1 MAYIGRTTDGFGV
14 RQRFLFTPDA
24 GATSVSGTDANG
36 ATLTFSDSV
45 YMDVFLNGVLLKAGT
60 DYNTNTANTIAGLTA
75 TVANDEVTVLVYDI
89 FTTADMV
96 SATSGGTFKGD
107 VVVKTDDGGL
117 LTLQTSD
124 TSITDG
130 DVLGALQFQAPDEL
144 DGTDSTTVSAAIVAE
159 ADSAFDAATNQTDL
173 VFKLG
178 SSSVATEKMRL
189 THEGDLELKVDG
201 FDLLFGADGDVNLK
215 HIEDTGLLLNST
227 RQLQFGDSGTYIHQ
241 SADGVLDLVS
251 DTEIEINAT
260 TIDINGNVDVSGTSA
275 LAGDVT
281 LSRAETDGTV
291 RLSLS
296 NTGSNGT
303 SEYSEIR
310 LSSTAGT
317 AATSIFQHRNN
328 YGLNLG
334 TTTNNAIYLLQN
346 NSTHTTFETDGD
358 INIADGNLVV
368 ASGHGVDFSATA
380 GTSASNATGGS
391 ELLDDYE
398 EGTWTPTILG
408 SSSHPSITTSVAAG
422 KYTRVGNLVFIQ
434 WNMIVTNVASQGSGT
449 AQVGGLPYSMVG
461 NTYQG
466 HIGIMY
472 NDTHS
477 NETQKGYIPNGSSYI
492 NLVPTGRTQTNLG
505 IGTISTGYFGGGGSY
520 VVV

>member
-1 MAYIGRTTDGFGV
+1 MPYLGNTPSTSFATVVKDTFNGGSTGYTLSKVATTNSVSVFVENV
-14 RQRFLFTPDA
+14 RQEPTTA
-24 GATSVSGTDANG
+24 YAVSGT
-36 ATLTFSDSV
+36 TLTFTATTPSGTGNI
-45 YMDVFLNGVLLKAGT
+45 YVLHMNPTTTTTHPAAQ
-60 DYNTNTANTIAGLTA
+60 NLTA
-75 TVANDEVTVLVYDI
+75 VD
-89 FTTADMV
+89 
-96 SATSGGTFKGD
+96 GTFTGNIDVDGTSNLD
-107 VVVKTDDGGL
+107 VVDIDGAVDMAS
-117 LTLQTSD
+117 TLAITGD
-124 TSITDG
+124 T
-130 DVLGALQFQAPDEL
+130 
-144 DGTDSTTVSAAIVAE
+144 
-159 ADSAFDAATNQTDL
+159 
-173 VFKLG
+173 
-178 SSSVATEKMRL
+178 
-189 THEGDLELKVDG
+189 
-201 FDLLFGADGDVNLK
+201 
-215 HIEDTGLLLNST
+215 
-227 RQLQFGDSGTYIHQ
+227 
-241 SADGVLDLVS
+241 
-251 DTEIEINAT
+251 
-260 TIDINGNVDVSGTSA
+260 
-275 LAGDVT
+275 T
-281 LSRAETDGTV
+281 LSRAETNGTV

-477 NETQKGYIPNGSSYI
+477 NETQKGYIPNNSSYI

>member
-1 MAYIGRTTDGFGV
+1 MPYLGNAPSTSFATVVKDTFNGGSTAYTLSKVATTNSVSVFVENV
-14 RQRFLFTPDA
+14 RQEPTTA
-24 GATSVSGTDANG
+24 YSVSGT
-36 ATLTFSDSV
+36 TLTFTATTPSGTGNI
-45 YMDVFLNGVLLKAGT
+45 YVLHMNPTTTTTHPAAQ
-60 DYNTNTANTIAGLTA
+60 NLTA
-75 TVANDEVTVLVYDI
+75 VD
-89 FTTADMV
+89 
-96 SATSGGTFKGD
+96 GTFTGNIDVDGTSNLD
-107 VVVKTDDGGL
+107 VVDIDGAVDMAS
-117 LTLQTSD
+117 TLAITGD
-124 TSITDG
+124 T
-130 DVLGALQFQAPDEL
+130 
-144 DGTDSTTVSAAIVAE
+144 
-159 ADSAFDAATNQTDL
+159 
-173 VFKLG
+173 
-178 SSSVATEKMRL
+178 
-189 THEGDLELKVDG
+189 
-201 FDLLFGADGDVNLK
+201 
-215 HIEDTGLLLNST
+215 
-227 RQLQFGDSGTYIHQ
+227 
-241 SADGVLDLVS
+241 
-251 DTEIEINAT
+251 
-260 TIDINGNVDVSGTSA
+260 
-275 LAGDVT
+275 T
-281 LSRAETDGTV
+281 LSRAETNGTV

-296 NTGSNGT
+296 NTGSNGS
-303 SEYSEIR
+303 SEYSEIK

-477 NETQKGYIPNGSSYI
+477 NETQKGYIPNNSSYI